1 MPFSLINSYLVL
13 DMNLTQK
20 FRIFFSYQLGL
31 PIPET
36 CGGAE
41 LKPGSLP
48 NLTNLEIG
56 HSNNHPLHGL
66 NQDSSQANC
75 GPGGPGSGPGGLPQ
89 NSEESPISSV
99 RVSVRN
105 KEIIARLAEE

>member
-1 MPFSLINSYLVL
+1 M
-13 DMNLTQK
+13 
-20 FRIFFSYQLGL
+20 
-31 PIPET
+31 PET
-36 CGGAE
+36 CGAE

-66 NQDSSQANC
+66 NQDSSQSNC
-75 GPGGPGSGPGGLPQ
+75 GPGGGPAQ

-99 RVSVRN
+99 RVSLINICTQVKIGN
-105 KEIIARLAEE
+105 